1 MPGGKGNIR
10 PSDGR
15 QFSSDYQPAE
25 KWTEDRAI
33 RLGYDLIA
41 WQKEKPENV
50 FWEEFIIMEKEL
62 YPEIISYL
70 SKKFTSFLK
79 LIEKAKKI
87 QEIKLKKYGTAD
99 KLNASITKFVLIN
112 EHGWKDKR
120 ESELTGKDGSALI
133 PPARVLTPDE
143 SHEFLKELNGK
154 C

>member
-25 KWTEDRAI
+25 KWTEDRAMQ
-33 RLGYDLIA
+33 LGYDLIA

-99 KLNASITKFVLIN
+99 RLNASITKFVLIN
-112 EHGWKDKR
+112 EHGWKDKQ
-120 ESELTGKDGSALI
+120 EISHDFPADGELVHA
-133 PPARVLTPDE
+133 ARKRAEDI
-143 SHEFLKELNGK
+143 LNERK
-154 C
+154 K